1 MRWELIILDGSDK
14 RFPLPPAGEV
24 LVGSAAECAIRLAV
38 ADVSRRHALLTVRRG
53 KISVLDLGSKN
64 GTFVAGQRVKEA
76 TLAAGDL
83 VRFSSV
89 LAQLMPVGSSWD
101 EGEGQARASGVGSH
115 RQLSPTDEMPAGEDT
130 LGIGWLLARWGR
142 EGGSAMA
149 VTLEWIV
156 RTAGARGAAVLL
168 LEGADR
174 VVEAASGEIEGVLAS
189 GTLVS
194 TLSRASQ
201 RARALETIALED
213 EAGEVLA
220 LKCIET
226 CWLLLALKDVRPTAG
241 QMELYA
247 RAVTVAHRLD
257 H

>member
-1 MRWELIILDGSDK
+1 MRCELILLDGSGK
-14 RFPLPPAGEV
+14 RFQLPPAGEV
-24 LVGSAAECAIRLAV
+24 LVGSAAECAIRLAA

-53 KISVLDLGSKN
+53 NITVLDLGSKN
-64 GTFVAGQRVKEA
+64 GTFVGGQRVKEA
-76 TLAAGDL
+76 TLQAGDL

-89 LAQLMPVGSSWD
+89 LAQLMPAGSSSD
-101 EGEGQARASGVGSH
+101 EGEGPGRERREGKR
-115 RQLSPTDEMPAGEDT
+115 RQLSPTDEMPAAEDT
-130 LGIGWLLARWGR
+130 IGISWLLARWGR

-156 RTAGARGAAVLL
+156 RTAGARGAAVLR

-174 VVEAASGEIEGVLAS
+174 VVEAASGEAENVLAS
-189 GTLVS
+189 TSLVA
-194 TLSRASQ
+194 TLSRASG
-201 RARALETIALED
+201 RAKVLETIALED

-220 LKCIET
+220 VKCTET
-226 CWLLLALKDVRPTAG
+226 CWLLLALRDARPTAG
-241 QMELYA
+241 QLELCV